1 AALADQVAQSTD
13 ADTGYDTAVAFQDY
27 FRNSFAYSLTVN
39 SPPGEDP
46 LESFLE
52 DRVGYCE
59 QFAAA
64 FALMMTSQGYPA
76 RVVIGFTP
84 GQQDGEEWSVTS
96 SNAHAWPEGWFGPQ
110 HGWVRCEPAPAAA
123 ANGVR
128 PPERDDAAEDPGPAP
143 SSERPTAQEAT
154 TPEETSDPSTTAEEE
169 TSEDPAAAQAS
180 DGGGVGPSE
189 ETVQRVKWGVVLVMA
204 VGGLLADGH
213 HEHHAPLHALHGVL
227 GGRSAEHTS

>member
-1 AALADQVAQSTD
+1 H
-13 ADTGYDTAVAFQDY
+13 
-27 FRNSFAYSLTVN
+27 

-59 QFAAA
+59 QFAAS

-96 SNAHAWPEGWFGPQ
+96 SNAHAWPEVWFGPQ
-110 HGWVRCEPAPAAA
+110 HGWVRFEPTPAAA

-128 PPERDDAAEDPGPAP
+128 PPERDDAAER
-143 SSERPTAQEAT
+143 SE
-154 TPEETSDPSTTAEEE
+154 
-169 TSEDPAAAQAS
+169 
-180 DGGGVGPSE
+180 
-189 ETVQRVKWGVVLVMA
+189 
-204 VGGLLADGH
+204 
-213 HEHHAPLHALHGVL
+213 
-227 GGRSAEHTS
+227 EHTSELQSRFG